1 MLYYNAETKT
11 LVQNL
16 FPGKVNN
23 FKVNNFLHEEYV
35 KNGFYFIDNSAVTER
50 DLWKDGVHM
59 VKCSKYLIANN
70 FICHLNSF
78 WG

>member
-1 MLYYNAETKT
+1 MLHYNAETKT

-50 DLWKDGVHM
+50 DL
-59 VKCSKYLIANN
+59 
-70 FICHLNSF
+70 
-78 WG
+78 